1 MSPNTDGRVRIA
13 SLAPRKSDCLLAAL
27 LAAFTCNTAA
37 ARTISIDTPS
47 YFPPPTHPGPGFA
60 FPFLASD
67 TASLTITEPDTS
79 FVYKFNFTPG
89 TKNENSAAGTS
100 LGAGLPHLP
109 SSNCH
114 STYYTGSVYPS
125 NPTYICVAY
134 MLNWGTAPNQPPDSV
149 HFDPIDAQV
158 MVYQFDNAAA
168 IEKGNCARGDC
179 SRALSLTQPNGSVV
193 VINDPDDVVEVDFNY
208 AAASCKHRVA
218 SFAVNGRTY
227 KYTGEDPCRETGAFF
242 FYVSGDKA
250 VLLRLPSGWT
260 LEPAAL

>member
-1 MSPNTDGRVRIA
+1 
-13 SLAPRKSDCLLAAL
+13 
-27 LAAFTCNTAA
+27 
-37 ARTISIDTPS
+37 
-47 YFPPPTHPGPGFA
+47 
-60 FPFLASD
+60 LASD

-134 MLNWGTAPNQPPDSV
+134 MLNWGTTPNEPPGSV
-149 HFDPIDAQV
+149 HFDPIDSQV

-168 IEKGNCARGDC
+168 IERGNCARGDC

-208 AAASCKHRVA
+208 AASSCKHRIA
-218 SFAVNGRTY
+218 SFAVNDRTY
-227 KYTGEDPCRETGAFF
+227 KYTGEDPCRETSAFF
-242 FYVSGDKA
+242 FYVSGGKA
-250 VLLRLPSGWT
+250 VLLRLPTGWT
-260 LEPAAL
+260 LEPAAA